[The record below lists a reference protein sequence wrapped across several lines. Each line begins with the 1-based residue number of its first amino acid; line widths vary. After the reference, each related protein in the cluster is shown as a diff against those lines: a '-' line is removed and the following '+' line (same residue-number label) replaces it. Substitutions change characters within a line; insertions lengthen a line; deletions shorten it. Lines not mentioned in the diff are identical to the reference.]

1 MPDEGEADVVDA
13 GLEREREV
21 AQVLLRERGRA
32 HVHSGEVHPLV
43 RAEQAAA
50 DDAAR
55 DARRVDLLDT
65 ELHAAIVEEDAT
77 AGQDVPGEVRVRGR
91 DLAGLGDGFRREDD
105 EVARVELHGVRE
117 HAGPDLRAGE
127 VGEDRE
133 RLVQRVRGLAVGQ
146 PFHAHQHQQRALL
159 GRQAG
164 EAGQ

>member
-1 MPDEGEADVVDA
+1 
-13 GLEREREV
+13 
-21 AQVLLRERGRA
+21 
-32 HVHSGEVHPLV
+32 

-133 RLVQRVRGLAVGQ
+133 RLVQRVRGLAGPADDALVLLVG
-146 PFHAHQHQQRALL
+146 AVCEVDANDIDA
-159 GRQAG
+159 GRDEGADLVRFRG
-164 EAGQ
+164 RGT